1 MPRVEAFVELVLT
14 DAAEEIQTTVK
25 GYDTATVFPA
35 ITETTPTERPFLEYG
50 IGRAVGED
58 EYIKVYVTSP
68 TAIVVNAVNSKVYIP
83 ITKKNLTTGNVSATA
98 LTFKDLDRVGSAPVN
113 VPAGVRTEIGKYR
126 VPAKQLIKLG
136 NLTTASGLDKSN
148 GRVLIVPY
156 NT

>member
-68 TAIVVNAVNSKVYIP
+68 TAIVVNAANSKVPFDYSKRGKIDLF
-83 ITKKNLTTGNVSATA
+83 KK
-98 LTFKDLDRVGSAPVN
+98 
-113 VPAGVRTEIGKYR
+113 
-126 VPAKQLIKLG
+126 
-136 NLTTASGLDKSN
+136 
-148 GRVLIVPY
+148 
-156 NT
+156 